1 MFAVVAVYPSG
12 HLVLVGFGRTVDDVN
27 ALIEECIAHNGKEK
41 LMEGGSVQ
49 CRACWIKGRVDLNLR
64 KCSPRRPMQEFTTR
78 GPGNPS
84 KSEEPRSRS
93 KRI

>member
-41 LMEGGSVQ
+41 LMEMGVRFDVELAG
-49 CRACWIKGRVDLNLR
+49 
-64 KCSPRRPMQEFTTR
+64 
-78 GPGNPS
+78 
-84 KSEEPRSRS
+84 
-93 KRI
+93 